1 MSLIDDT
8 DGYVVTVV
16 AGRSMAD
23 IEHIAHQRLHGLVPE
38 VVGQPLPIDLS
49 QLVDYTLPSQG
60 IHFLPVDDEE
70 LPGMWAFAQPTGEV
84 GDDIEVLIRDSEWTR
99 LHAGGRKAHHARGTV
114 AHELGHVYLHVNQ
127 IRARIALGHGLP
139 RQVDVRE
146 VKTYDNAEWQ
156 VPGAARFNHRREHPR
171 RRPARVDLRNE
182 REPDEVA
189 SSEARSART
198 ATNTS
203 PDMEV
208 IPEHDRP

>member
-156 VPGAARFNHRREHPR
+156 AWAFGGCFLAPRDSIIAANTLDAARLASIFATSESLMKLHLQRLGLLE
-171 RRPARVDLRNE
+171 RRPTR
-182 REPDEVA
+182 
-189 SSEARSART
+189 ART
-198 ATNTS
+198 
-203 PDMEV
+203 
-208 IPEHDRP
+208 RR